1 MQNYNRQQLFDK
13 LEYMAHPDLSR
24 GALGSW
30 TAMHYFLQQF
40 LNGVHSG
47 ALYALLAFGYV
58 LTNGMLKRTNLA
70 HGPVF
75 AFSGQVL
82 ILVAVFGWQVLW
94 LTLPATIALGT
105 VAAFA
110 YAALAAWIL
119 SRSVFLPLA
128 NGSPNA
134 VVVATLGVS
143 LVLMELGRIAA
154 DTRDF
159 WLPPML
165 ATAVTFAV
173 TQDGFRVTLTV
184 VQLIDCSVAA
194 AVILLAGLIVARSRF
209 GRNWR
214 AVSDDRLAAAMCG
227 IDTRRVFLTAVLV
240 GAMLAALAG
249 IMAALYYGNISFD
262 TGMVFGL
269 KVLFV
274 TAVGGY
280 RDPLRAAVGAAGFG
294 VAESLWSGYFP
305 LEWRDAWMFAL
316 LAAMLVLRASDAAPE
331 RQQALS

>member
-1 MQNYNRQQLFDK
+1 
-13 LEYMAHPDLSR
+13 
-24 GALGSW
+24 
-30 TAMHYFLQQF
+30 MHYFLQQF
-40 LNGVHSG
+40 LNGLHSG

-105 VAAFA
+105 AAAFF
-110 YAALAAWIL
+110 YAALTAWIL

-128 NGSPNA
+128 AGSSPNA

-165 ATAVTFAV
+165 ADAVTFAV
-173 TQDGFRVTLTV
+173 SADGFGVTLTV
-184 VQLIDCSVAA
+184 VQLIDCTVAG
-194 AVILLAGLIVARSRF
+194 AVILLAGLLVARSRF

-227 IDTRRVFLTAVLV
+227 IDTRRVFFTAVLS

-262 TGMVFGL
+262 TGLVFGL

-280 RDPLRAAVGAAGFG
+280 RDPLRAAAGAAAFG
-294 VAESLWSGYFP
+294 IAESLWSGYSP

-316 LAAMLVLRASDAAPE
+316 LAAMLVLRAQDGSPE
-331 RQQALS
+331 QRNGLA